1 MAAAAEGW
9 RDSAGCRLCGKPA
22 RTEGEKQRLPSSI
35 VECTLSMDK
44 PDSDWLHRA
53 CRSKVTKSASVAR
66 REPVPPA
73 PRRSSRGRAPDP
85 VPDPVRAAQGGWQ
98 GDEQML
104 ASSLG
109 SFWDEQPG
117 TGAAAA
123 PRARALTARRQAPL
137 PDSGF
142 WVLDSES
149 GQRTHSSVCSPE
161 GGTIRRS
168 ITHNP
173 KTRVPDWPP

>member
-53 CRSKVTKSASVAR
+53 CHSKVTKSASVAR

-98 GDEQML
+98 GDQQML

-109 SFWDEQPG
+109 SFWDEQPEPRPPEQ
-117 TGAAAA
+117 GADGVHPPQGADRA
-123 PRARALTARRQAPL
+123 PRRDRARRGRAQKL
-137 PDSGF
+137 C
-142 WVLDSES
+142 
-149 GQRTHSSVCSPE
+149 GQRARSWSAWSVT
-161 GGTIRRS
+161 GNTM
-168 ITHNP
+168 
-173 KTRVPDWPP
+173 

>member
-98 GDEQML
+98 GDQQML

-109 SFWDEQPG
+109 SFWDEQPEPRPPEQ
-117 TGAAAA
+117 GADGVH
-123 PRARALTARRQAPL
+123 RRKEQTALRGATAR
-137 PDSGF
+137 D
-142 WVLDSES
+142 
-149 GQRTHSSVCSPE
+149 E
-161 GGTIRRS
+161 GVRKNFAG
-168 ITHNP
+168 
-173 KTRVPDWPP
+173 KGLGAEALGA